1 MLIERGNI
9 MNKQMSKRRISGL
22 TLDVGLLIS
31 MLFINDI
38 TYLKFMG
45 IFAITQIPLAI
56 GEGILTL
63 IVYNLLVEYQ
73 KEGGFNLEKT
83 H

>member
-1 MLIERGNI
+1 MFADL
-9 MNKQMSKRRISGL
+9 
-22 TLDVGLLIS
+22 
-31 MLFINDI
+31 I
-38 TYLKFMG
+38 TYIVTSLQLALAHPDAVNGIVGSFTKFMG